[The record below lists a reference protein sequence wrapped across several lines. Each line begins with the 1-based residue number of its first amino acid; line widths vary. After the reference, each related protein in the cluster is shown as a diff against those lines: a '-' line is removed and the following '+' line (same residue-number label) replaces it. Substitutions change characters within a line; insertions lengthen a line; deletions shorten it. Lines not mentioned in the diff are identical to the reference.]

1 MRKLNKFFLF
11 GTIFIIAG
19 LMLFSKN
26 LWEDYEV
33 GKETESIKE
42 KLEEKNIAGAENP
55 IDDRPDYEKNPHM
68 EMPKVIIDGNEYIGY
83 LIIPSLG
90 LELPIL
96 SSWSYPKIRIAPARY
111 EGSVYLNNMI
121 LLAHNYKAHFGN
133 IHLLDTGDLVQFKD
147 MDNNLFDFAVEKKE
161 ELDKMQVDE
170 MVAGNWDLTLFTCT
184 LGGEARTTIRC
195 KRIDK

>member
-1 MRKLNKFFLF
+1 
-11 GTIFIIAG
+11 
-19 LMLFSKN
+19 MLFSKN

-55 IDDRPDYEKNPHM
+55 TDDRPDYEKNPHM

-90 LELPIL
+90 LELPVL

-121 LLAHNYKAHFGN
+121 LLAHNYRAHFGK

-161 ELDKMQVDE
+161 ELHKMQVDE